1 MMNRLLFLCLLLLCF
16 TACQK
21 TELADDLIPLET
33 RLPPLNLSYMTS
45 PVELSLMDGTDYQFA
60 ADIPYD
66 KAHERNVFDIF
77 LPQSET
83 PTPMV
88 IFIHGG
94 GFLSGSKEQA
104 YSFTEEMQAL
114 LEADVA
120 FASINYRY
128 LNQTDDGVRTCLND
142 AKRALQFMRLYADS
156 LNVDAEKIAC
166 LGVSAGAG
174 TALWLGTHDDMA
186 DAKSTD
192 RVAQQSSRINSAV
205 ALATQASYDLVQWET
220 IFAPFDF
227 KIANEE
233 EQIDALYRFYGIAS
247 LEELYEEQMI
257 QYRADVDMLT
267 LMDETDAPFYAFN
280 IGPITAP
287 EDEGQLYH
295 HPFHALALQEAA
307 EKAGLS
313 HQVYAPTAGAWA
325 AENETPVEFIIRELK
340 E

>member
-1 MMNRLLFLCLLLLCF
+1 MMNRCFLFYLLLCLF
-16 TACQK
+16 ACQQ
-21 TELADDLIPLET
+21 TELADDLLSSETPL
-33 RLPPLNLSYMTS
+33 PAINLNYTAS
-45 PVELSLMDGTDYQFA
+45 PVELSLTDGTDYRFA
-60 ADIPYD
+60 ADIAYNEI
-66 KAHERNVFDIF
+66 HERNVFDIF
-77 LPQSET
+77 LPASEL

-94 GFLSGSKEQA
+94 GFQTGSKEQA
-104 YSFTEEMQAL
+104 YDFTEEMQAL
-114 LEADVA
+114 LEANIA
-120 FASINYRY
+120 FAAINYRY
-128 LNQTDDGVRTCLND
+128 LNQSDDGVRTCLND

-156 LNVDAEKIAC
+156 LNIDAEKIAC

-192 RVAQQSSRINSAV
+192 LVAQQSSRINSAV

-227 KIANEE
+227 SIAAEE
-233 EQIDALYRFYGIAS
+233 EQFDALYNFYGIS
-247 LEELYEEQMI
+247 SVDELYEEPMI
-257 QYRADVDMLT
+257 EYRNSVDMLT

-280 IGPITAP
+280 IGPTTAP

-295 HPFHALALQEAA
+295 HPFHAIALQEVA
-307 EKAGLS
+307 EKVGLS
-313 HQVYAPTAGAWA
+313 HQVYAPTAGVWA
-325 AENETPVEFIIRELK
+325 AENETPVAFIIRELK